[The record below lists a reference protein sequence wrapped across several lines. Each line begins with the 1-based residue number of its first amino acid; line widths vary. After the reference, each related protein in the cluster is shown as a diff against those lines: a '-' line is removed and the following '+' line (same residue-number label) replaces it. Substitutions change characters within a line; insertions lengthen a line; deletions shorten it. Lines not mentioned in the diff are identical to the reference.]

1 MIIGSILDI
10 LALAEKYLQHP
21 PQYCLFHVHVLPSL
35 FQSVRRKEYV
45 QKRAPASPSQTTV
58 GQTAEVEVTQ
68 PDTTTGASSSVD
80 SGHVLFQT
88 CSGRRGSVRS
98 HSLPPMDTIHG
109 RRYGS
114 LFSAAAQVSLEL

>member
-68 PDTTTGASSSVD
+68 PETTTGASSSVD
-80 SGHVLFQT
+80 SGFELWT
-88 CSGRRGSVRS
+88 DY
-98 HSLPPMDTIHG
+98 LDAET
-109 RRYGS
+109 
-114 LFSAAAQVSLEL
+114 AAALDPQCVVSDLQWTTVQPRR